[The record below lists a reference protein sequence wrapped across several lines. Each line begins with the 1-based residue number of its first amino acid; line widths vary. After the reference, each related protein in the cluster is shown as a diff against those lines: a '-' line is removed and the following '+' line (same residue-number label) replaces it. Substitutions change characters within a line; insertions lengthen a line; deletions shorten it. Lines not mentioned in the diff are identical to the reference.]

1 MSLKRSVLY
10 GILFWAILFALASV
24 LIFAIGLPSEGMAF
38 NVSIIIISLIVVAL
52 VSNKQF
58 KKEKRPNGLM
68 TGIVYALVSI
78 ILDAVI
84 TVPLFVKDYLMLFN
98 WYYLIS
104 IILGIITVV

>member
-1 MSLKRSVLY
+1 
-10 GILFWAILFALASV
+10 
-24 LIFAIGLPSEGMAF
+24 
-38 NVSIIIISLIVVAL
+38 
-52 VSNKQF
+52 
-58 KKEKRPNGLM
+58 M

-104 IILGIITVV
+104 IILGIITIVIVAKNKKR